1 MFKLRTLSPD
11 FQGKRLVIVSNRLPV
26 SVAKQKGKLKITP
39 SVGGLATGLS
49 SFHRDSNGL
58 WVGWPGM
65 NPGSSGEKQ
74 AMEETLQN
82 DFNCLPVYLS
92 SSDLKKYYYGFSNK
106 TLWPLFHYFP
116 TYTIYDKSEW
126 KAYQKVN
133 QMFCRRLMEVLRP
146 DDMVWVHDYHLLLLP
161 ELLRQKMP
169 DISIGF
175 FLHIPFPSMELF
187 RYLPWREEILR
198 GMLGADLIGFHTYD
212 YTRHFLSC
220 VLRILGIDQE
230 YGQVVAGNRMVKA
243 DTFPMGIDAE
253 KFSTAAVSPEVKKE
267 RDLLQKKL
275 KTERV
280 ILSVDR
286 LDFSKGIPER
296 LKAFELFLET
306 NPEWHGRI
314 IFIMLCVPSR
324 TKVKQ
329 YQLLKREIDEL
340 VGQINGRFATPAW
353 LPILY
358 MYRSLPF
365 KELVALYSAADLA
378 LVTPLRDG
386 MNLVA
391 KEYLACQS
399 QIEKG
404 TLVLSETAGAAAEL
418 GEAIIVNPND
428 IEMTAKAIAEG
439 LAVPDEG
446 KKAGIDFMFKRIK
459 RYNIFRWADDFIEHL
474 ALIKGRQEHNRQHFL
489 TGELQA
495 GIQAKYQQAKNRLLL
510 LDYDGTLVSLKRR
523 PELAGPDSGIL
534 KIMATLKAD
543 PKNTVVIVSG
553 RDKDDLSEWLDV
565 TGVELVAEHGTW
577 LREATWENW
586 EITEKGLTEEWKK
599 NIYPILEMFSERTP
613 GSFIEEKSYA
623 LVWHYRKAEP
633 ELGALRAKE
642 LMDALHDMLA
652 GTALQVLLGN
662 KVVEIKPA
670 GINKGKAALHWLEK
684 AETWD
689 FILAMGD
696 DWTDE
701 DIFAVLPV
709 ESWSIKVGFMPFTR
723 AHYILESS
731 DEARNLLKFLIEE
744 K

>member
-1 MFKLRTLSPD
+1 MPTPEQD
-11 FQGKRLVIVSNRLPV
+11 FQDKRLVIVSNRLPV
-26 SVAKQKGKLKITP
+26 SIAKKDGQFKITP

-49 SFHRDSNGL
+49 SFHRGSSGL
-58 WVGWPGM
+58 WVGWPGIS
-65 NPGSSGEKQ
+65 PGDREDKQ
-74 AMEETLQN
+74 AMEETLQD
-82 DFNCLPVYLS
+82 DFNCFPVYLS
-92 SSDLKKYYYGFSNK
+92 PTDLRKYYYGFSNK

-116 TYTIYDKSEW
+116 TYASYEKSEW
-126 KAYQKVN
+126 KGYQKVN
-133 QMFCRRLMEVLRP
+133 HIFCNRLMEVVRP
-146 DDMVWVHDYHLLLLP
+146 DDMVWIHDYHLFLLP
-161 ELLRQKMP
+161 DLLRRHMP

-175 FLHIPFPSMELF
+175 FLHIPFPSMEIF
-187 RYLPWREEILR
+187 RSLPWREEILL

-220 VLRILGIDQE
+220 VLRILGKDQD
-230 YGQVVAGNRMVKA
+230 YGQMVVGNRIVKA
-243 DTFPMGIDAE
+243 DTFPMGIDAG
-253 KFSTAAVSPEVKKE
+253 KYADAVTSPKVRKE

-275 KTERV
+275 NTEKI

-296 LKAFELFLET
+296 LKAFELFLED
-306 NPEWHGRI
+306 NPGWHGRLI
-314 IFIMLCVPSR
+314 YIMLCVPSR
-324 TKVKQ
+324 TKVEQ

-358 MYRSLPF
+358 MYRSIPF
-365 KELVALYSAADLA
+365 EELVALYSAADLA

-399 QIEKG
+399 QLKKG

-428 IEMTAKAIAEG
+428 IEKIAKAIAEG
-439 LAVPDEG
+439 LVVPDKG
-446 KKAGIDFMFKRIK
+446 KEAGISFMFKRIK
-459 RYNIFRWADDFIEHL
+459 RYNVFRWAEDFIDHL
-474 ALIKGRQEHNRQHFL
+474 TLIKGRQQQNRQRFL
-489 TGELQA
+489 TGE
-495 GIQAKYQQAKNRLLL
+495 IQKRIQEEYRRAKKRLLL
-510 LDYDGTLVSLKRR
+510 LDYDGTLVSLKKR
-523 PELAGPDSGIL
+523 PELAGPDSEL
-534 KIMATLKAD
+534 LDMLAKLNAD
-543 PKNTVVIVSG
+543 PDNTVVIISG
-553 RDKDDLSEWLDV
+553 RDRDGLSEWLD
-565 TGVELVAEHGTW
+565 TSGVDLVAEHGTW
-577 LREATWENW
+577 LRERDWENW
-586 EITEKGLTEEWKK
+586 QVSEKGLTEECKQ

-613 GSFIEEKSYA
+613 GSFIEEKSYGLA
-623 LVWHYRKAEP
+623 WHYRKAEP

-642 LMDALHDMLA
+642 LTDALHDMLA
-652 GTALQVLLGN
+652 GTDLQVLLGN

-670 GINKGKAALHWLEK
+670 GINKGKAALNWLDK
-684 AETWD
+684 ADDWD

-723 AHYILESS
+723 AQYMLESPGV
-731 DEARNLLKFLIEE
+731 ARSLLKTLIEE

>member
-1 MFKLRTLSPD
+1 MRTPSPGLR
-11 FQGKRLVIVSNRLPV
+11 GKRLVIVSNRLPV
-26 SVAKQKGKLKITP
+26 SVAKKDGNIKITP

-49 SFHRDSNGL
+49 SFHRGSDGL
-58 WVGWPGM
+58 WVGWPGI
-65 NPGSSGEKQ
+65 NPGNSEEKQ
-74 AMEETLQN
+74 AIEETLQN

-92 SSDLKKYYYGFSNK
+92 SSDLKKYYYGFSNR
-106 TLWPLFHYFP
+106 TLWPLFHYF
-116 TYTIYDKSEW
+116 TSYAIYDRSDWRVYK
-126 KAYQKVN
+126 KVN
-133 QMFCRRLMEVLRP
+133 QMFCQRLLEVLRP

-161 ELLRQKMP
+161 DMLREKMP
-169 DISIGF
+169 EITIGF
-175 FLHIPFPSMELF
+175 FLHIPFPSMEIF
-187 RYLPWREEILR
+187 RYLPWREEILQ

-230 YGQVVAGNRMVKA
+230 YGQVVAGSRMVKA

-253 KFSTAAVSPEVKKE
+253 KFAKAATSPEVINE
-267 RDLLQKKL
+267 RNLLQKKL
-275 KTERV
+275 KTEKI

-324 TKVKQ
+324 TKVEQ
-329 YQLLKREIDEL
+329 YQLLKRQIDEL
-340 VGQINGRFATPAW
+340 VGQINGRYATPEW
-353 LPILY
+353 MPILY

-365 KELVALYSAADLA
+365 EELVALYSAADLA

-399 QIEKG
+399 KIGKG
-404 TLVLSETAGAAAEL
+404 VLVLSETAGAAAEL

-428 IEMTAKAIAEG
+428 IELIAKAIAEG
-439 LAVPDEG
+439 LDVPDESR
-446 KKAGIDFMFKRIK
+446 KAGISFMAKRIK
-459 RYNIFRWADDFIEHL
+459 RYNIFRWAEDFIEQL
-474 ALIKGRQEHNRQHFL
+474 AHIKGRQEHNKQRFL
-489 TGELQA
+489 TEELQTSMQVKYRQA
-495 GIQAKYQQAKNRLLL
+495 GSRLLL

-523 PELAGPDSGIL
+523 PELASPDSEL
-534 KIMATLKAD
+534 LEVLTALKAD
-543 PKNTVVIVSG
+543 PKNTIVIISG
-553 RDKDDLSEWLDV
+553 RNRDDLSEWLG
-565 TGVELVAEHGTW
+565 TSGVELVAEHGTW
-577 LREATWENW
+577 LREASWGNW
-586 EITEKGLTEEWKK
+586 QLSEKGLSEDWKQ
-599 NIYPILEMFSERTP
+599 NVYPILEMFSERTP

-633 ELGALRAKE
+633 ELGTLRANE

-670 GINKGKAALHWLEK
+670 GINKGKAALHWIEK
-684 AETWD
+684 VKTWD
-689 FILAMGD
+689 FILGIGD

-709 ESWSIKVGFMPFTR
+709 ESWGIKVGFMPFTR
-723 AHYILESS
+723 ANYIVESP
-731 DEARNLLKFLIEE
+731 DEARKLLKSLLEE

>member
-1 MFKLRTLSPD
+1 MRTPSPGLR
-11 FQGKRLVIVSNRLPV
+11 GKRLVIVSNRLPV
-26 SVAKQKGKLKITP
+26 SVAKKDGNIKITP

-49 SFHRDSNGL
+49 SFHRESDGL

-65 NPGSSGEKQ
+65 NPVSSEEKQ
-74 AMEETLQN
+74 TIEETLQN

-92 SSDLKKYYYGFSNK
+92 SSDLKKYYYGFSNR
-106 TLWPLFHYFP
+106 TLWPLFHYFAS
-116 TYTIYDKSEW
+116 YAIYDTSEW
-126 KAYQKVN
+126 RSYQKVN
-133 QMFCRRLMEVLRP
+133 RMFCERLMEVLRP

-161 ELLRQKMP
+161 DMLREKMP
-169 DISIGF
+169 EVTIGF
-175 FLHIPFPSMELF
+175 FLHIPFPSMEIF
-187 RYLPWREEILR
+187 RYLPWREEILQ

-220 VLRILGIDQE
+220 VLRILGKDHE
-230 YGQVVAGNRMVKA
+230 YGQVVAGSRMVKA

-253 KFSTAAVSPEVKKE
+253 KFAAAAASPEVVKE
-267 RDLLQKKL
+267 RERLQKKL
-275 KTERV
+275 KAEKI

-306 NPEWHGRI
+306 NLQWHGRI

-324 TKVKQ
+324 TKVEQ

-340 VGQINGRFATPAW
+340 VGQINGRFATPEW
-353 LPILY
+353 VPILY

-365 KELVALYSAADLA
+365 EELVALYSAADLA

-399 QIEKG
+399 RIGKG
-404 TLVLSETAGAAAEL
+404 VLVLSETAGAAAEL

-428 IEMTAKAIAEG
+428 IEMIARAIAEG
-439 LAVPDEG
+439 LDLPEESR
-446 KKAGIDFMFKRIK
+446 KAHINFMAERIK
-459 RYNIFRWADDFIEHL
+459 RYNIFRWAEDFIEHL
-474 ALIKGRQEHNRQHFL
+474 AHTKGRQEHNRQRFL
-489 TGELQA
+489 NGDLQTA
-495 GIQAKYQQAKNRLLL
+495 IREKYRQADKRLLL

-523 PELAGPDSGIL
+523 PELAGPDSELISIL
-534 KIMATLKAD
+534 DGLRAD

-553 RDKDDLSEWLDV
+553 RNREDLSEWLGGV
-565 TGVELVAEHGTW
+565 GVELVAEHGTW

-586 EITEKGLTEEWKK
+586 QLTEKGLSDDWKQ
-599 NIYPILEMFSERTP
+599 NVYPILEMFSERTP
-613 GSFIEEKSYA
+613 GSFIEEKSFA

-670 GINKGKAALHWLEK
+670 GINKGKAALHWIEK
-684 AETWD
+684 VGTRD
-689 FILAMGD
+689 FVLGMGD

-709 ESWSIKVGFMPFTR
+709 ESWGIKVGFMPFTR
-723 AHYILESS
+723 ANYILESS
-731 DEARNLLKFLIEE
+731 GEARKLLKSLLEE